1 MENRSEWTLHTRYL
15 VHWITAVIIMG
26 FYGGQVCPLVESLN
40 PKIWMIELFLI
51 FSAVLILRF
60 LLVNRYIRKL
70 EYRKKVSGQFFSE
83 LTVYILT
90 GIAIAAANLFLYDFP
105 PVESGFKMVIGTGS
119 LGFFNATDLGL
130 ARERIINRELEQS
143 GKEIQLEDNFFPMTR
158 KFAIVAGV
166 TAALVSVIVIL
177 VILKDLGWMTGVQTI
192 NPEEARLSVVK
203 EILFITGIFLFHTF
217 NLIISYSQ
225 NLKISVDKE
234 NTALMEVA
242 DGNLESQVT
251 VSTND
256 EFGVM
261 ARYTNQMIKKLA
273 KSNLQLLQTRDA
285 TIMALAGL
293 AETRDNETGAHILR
307 TKNYVKS
314 MADHLQSHPRF
325 KDFLNPSTIDLLYQS
340 APLHDIGKVGI
351 PDRILLKPGKLDSDE
366 FEIMKMHTV
375 YGRDALQRAAD
386 GLEENNFLLFAQQI
400 ACSHHEKW
408 DGTGYPKGLKGEEIP
423 IAGRLMAIADVYDA
437 LISERVYKPAFPH
450 EKARSIL
457 MEGRNIHFDPDILDA
472 FLEIE
477 SKFMDI
483 ASKFSDNPQSES

>member
-1 MENRSEWTLHTRYL
+1 
-15 VHWITAVIIMG
+15 
-26 FYGGQVCPLVESLN
+26 
-40 PKIWMIELFLI
+40 
-51 FSAVLILRF
+51 
-60 LLVNRYIRKL
+60 
-70 EYRKKVSGQFFSE
+70 
-83 LTVYILT
+83 
-90 GIAIAAANLFLYDFP
+90 
-105 PVESGFKMVIGTGS
+105 
-119 LGFFNATDLGL
+119 
-130 ARERIINRELEQS
+130 
-143 GKEIQLEDNFFPMTR
+143 
-158 KFAIVAGV
+158 
-166 TAALVSVIVIL
+166 
-177 VILKDLGWMTGVQTI
+177 
-192 NPEEARLSVVK
+192 
-203 EILFITGIFLFHTF
+203 
-217 NLIISYSQ
+217 
-225 NLKISVDKE
+225 
-234 NTALMEVA
+234 
-242 DGNLESQVT
+242 
-251 VSTND
+251 
-256 EFGVM
+256 
-261 ARYTNQMIKKLA
+261 
-273 KSNLQLLQTRDA
+273 
-285 TIMALAGL
+285 
-293 AETRDNETGAHILR
+293 
-307 TKNYVKS
+307 